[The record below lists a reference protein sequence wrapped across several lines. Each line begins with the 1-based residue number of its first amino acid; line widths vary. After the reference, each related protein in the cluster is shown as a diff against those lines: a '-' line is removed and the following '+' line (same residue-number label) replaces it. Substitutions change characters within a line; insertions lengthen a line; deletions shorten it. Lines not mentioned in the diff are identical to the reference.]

1 MFMTLKEAIVK
12 FRWPALVLSALVT
25 VFMCWELSK
34 LSFDANMKNM
44 MPATMA
50 SRINTDKIEAIFG
63 SSDMLM
69 YIFQT
74 DDVLNKDTL
83 ARMDKITADFKKI
96 PGIKKVI
103 SLSNSKE
110 IKGQDGSMVVTPAVA
125 KIPGNAAETEKLRKA
140 LEGNEMVYG
149 TVVSKD
155 FKAAAIIASLK
166 TGADPNKVLPAA
178 QKVLDENPGKEIV
191 TYGGQPAFER
201 RIQQDATTDISRLI
215 PASLLIMLFILFSYF
230 RTARSV
236 ILPFTVV
243 ICSMIFGMGLLPV
256 IGWKISILT
265 AIMPLMIV
273 AYSNNYGIYLMS
285 RYRELHLHH
294 GHTDKLAITGMIL
307 QELAAPIF
315 FTGLITIA
323 GILGLLTHVMVP
335 ARQVGV
341 TASLAIG
348 FAVLLSLSIIPAILS
363 MIPLPAAAGEKHIHT
378 WIWLDRILG
387 WLSGYIYRNS
397 KKIIWASVL
406 IAVLALTGAF
416 FIKVDANQDKLF
428 GDKHP
433 LTITTNLIDRFFG
446 GSQSIAVVFE
456 GDIKDP
462 EILKS
467 MEEDKQELLKM
478 PGVGQVMSIADVLKI
493 MSRALNDRT
502 DPGYDKIPETRDA
515 VAQYLE
521 LYSMSGDPD
530 DFESLVDFNYTK
542 AQFMVRITDKSS
554 AVINNI
560 TKRIHEMA
568 AKDPHITMV
577 GGYATIFT
585 ELSNTLISGQITSI
599 LAALVVI
606 MLLVI
611 LMFGSGTAGLLS
623 SVPLILSL
631 LMGFGIMGVFGIR
644 LDIATAIISSIV
656 MGTGVDFTVQ
666 LLWRYRDIR
675 RQGVDMQEAIKET
688 LTGTGKAVAFNAIC
702 VVSGF
707 GAMIFSSM
715 PPMQH
720 LAILFGVLTLTCMFG
735 TLVVI
740 PALCVVWRPKFLE
753 PVDKNTSRKK
763 EA

>member
-1 MFMTLKEAIVK
+1 MTIKEAIVK
-12 FRWPALVLSALVT
+12 FRWPALILSALVT
-25 VFMCWELSK
+25 VFMCWEMSK
-34 LSFDANMKNM
+34 ISFDANMKNM
-44 MPATMA
+44 MPATMV

-83 ARMDKITADFKKI
+83 SRMDKITTEFKKI

-125 KIPGNAAETEKLRKA
+125 KIPSNAAETEKLRKS

-166 TGADPNKVLPAA
+166 NGADPNKVLPAA
-178 QKVLDENPGKEIV
+178 QKVLDDNPGKEIV
-191 TYGGQPAFER
+191 TYGGQPVFER
-201 RIQQDATTDISRLI
+201 RIQQDATNDVSKLI
-215 PASLLIMLFILFSYF
+215 PAALLIMLFILYSYF
-230 RTARSV
+230 RNFRSV

-243 ICSMIFGMGLLPV
+243 VCSMIFGMALLPV

-265 AIMPLMIV
+265 AIMPLMVV

-285 RYRELHLHH
+285 RYRELHLLH
-294 GHTDKLAITGMIL
+294 GHTDKLVIIGMIL

-348 FAVLLSLSIIPAILS
+348 FAVLLSLGIIPAILS
-363 MIPLPAAAGEKHIHT
+363 MIPLPALSSDKRIHT
-378 WIWLDRILG
+378 WIWLDRVLA
-387 WLSGYIYRNS
+387 WLSGHIYKDS

-406 IAVLALTGAF
+406 IAVLATAGAF

-433 LTITTNLIDRFFG
+433 LTICTNLIDRLFG
-446 GSQSIAVVFE
+446 GSQSISVVFE

-462 EILKS
+462 KILRS
-467 MEEDKQELLKM
+467 MEEYKQELIKI
-478 PGVGQVMSIADVLKI
+478 PGVGQVISIADVIKTL
-493 MSRALNDRT
+493 SRALNDKT
-502 DPGYDKIPETRDA
+502 DPGYDKIPDNRNA

-542 AQFMVRITDKSS
+542 AQFTVRITDKSS
-554 AVINNI
+554 ATINNI
-560 TKRIHEMA
+560 LKRINEMA

-585 ELSNTLISGQITSI
+585 ELGNTLIKGQITSI

-611 LMFGSGTAGLLS
+611 LMFRSGMAGLLS

-666 LLWRYRDIR
+666 FLWRYRAL
-675 RQGVDMQEAIKET
+675 RQQNMDVQAAIKET
-688 LTGTGKAVAFNAIC
+688 MTGTGKAVAFNAIC
-702 VVSGF
+702 VVAGF

-715 PPMQH
+715 PPMRH
-720 LAILFGVLTLTCMFG
+720 LAILFGVLTMTCMVG

-753 PVDKNTSRKK
+753 PLNKNTKPTK
-763 EA
+763 EVKI